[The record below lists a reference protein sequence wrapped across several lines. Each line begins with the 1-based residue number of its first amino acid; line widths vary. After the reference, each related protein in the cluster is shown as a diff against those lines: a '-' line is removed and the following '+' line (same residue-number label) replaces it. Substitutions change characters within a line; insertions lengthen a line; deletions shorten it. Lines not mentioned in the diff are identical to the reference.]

1 MKIKKAIAVLASA
14 IAMLGCIH
22 TAVAADQ
29 LRFGIDPTFPPF
41 ESKNAN
47 GQLIG
52 FDIDLGN
59 AICAEMKVQ
68 CSWVQNSFDG
78 LIPALQAKKFDA
90 ILSSLSI
97 TDERKKPSL
106 SVTNSSIL
114 PHSWLP
120 LKAVR
125 SPPRRNR

>member
-1 MKIKKAIAVLASA
+1 MKIKKAIAGLASA

-22 TAVAADQ
+22 TSAAADQ

-68 CSWVQNSFDG
+68 CPGTEQ
-78 LIPALQAKKFDA
+78 L
-90 ILSSLSI
+90 
-97 TDERKKPSL
+97 
-106 SVTNSSIL
+106 
-114 PHSWLP
+114 
-120 LKAVR
+120 
-125 SPPRRNR
+125 RRAYSGTSGKEI